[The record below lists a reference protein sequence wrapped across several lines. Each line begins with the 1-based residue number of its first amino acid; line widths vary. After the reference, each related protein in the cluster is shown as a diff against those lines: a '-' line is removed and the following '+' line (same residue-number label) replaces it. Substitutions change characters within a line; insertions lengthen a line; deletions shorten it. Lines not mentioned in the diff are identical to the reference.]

1 MSVHVSE
8 DKIYC
13 IAAANLKGMS
23 VEYVRQIESRF
34 GSLAEFFNAD
44 DRTVAS
50 VIGSVTPMLRRE
62 VRDAALKRAET
73 ELQWISDNGVVP
85 LYFTDKNYPHRLSDC
100 TDAPVVLYSFGN
112 VDLNSLHIVS
122 VVGTRHA
129 TSYGMQFVHE
139 LISDLSKKIS
149 GLLVV
154 SGLAYGIDVCA
165 HRESVLAGV
174 PTVGVLAHGLSTI
187 YPAVHRQT
195 ASDMIAKGGGL
206 VTDYI
211 HDAPIHKGNFLS
223 RNRIVAGMCDALIV
237 VESGRR
243 GGALVTA
250 NMASGYNRD
259 VFAVPGRVT
268 DIYSEG
274 CNKLIFE
281 NVASMIT
288 SADDLIGSMQWTA
301 LPVEGEQ
308 QDLFV
313 DLSPEQHK
321 IVEYLTHN
329 SDSMVNRMSVDLNC
343 PVAKLIQLLGD
354 MEFKGL
360 IIGVPGGKYVL
371 ARNPST
377 ILSD

>member
-1 MSVHVSE
+1 MSVRVSE

-23 VEYVRQIESRF
+23 VEYARQIESRF

-50 VIGSVTPMLRRE
+50 VIGSATPMLRRE

-85 LYFTDKNYPHRLSDC
+85 LYFTDDNYPRRLNECS
-100 TDAPVVLYSFGN
+100 DAPVVLYSFGG
-112 VDLNSLHIVS
+112 VDLNSMHVIS

-129 TSYGMQFVHE
+129 TSYGMQFVHNLISVLSEKIPE
-139 LISDLSKKIS
+139 LI
-149 GLLVV
+149 VV

-165 HRESVLAGV
+165 HRESVSAGV

-187 YPAVHRQT
+187 YPAVHRKI

-237 VESGRR
+237 VESGRK

-274 CNKLIFE
+274 CNRLIFD
-281 NVASMIT
+281 NMASMIT
-288 SADDLIGSMQWTA
+288 SADDLIDAMRWTA
-301 LPVEGEQ
+301 LPAEGEQ
-308 QDLFV
+308 KELFV
-313 DLSPEQHK
+313 EMSPEQQR
-321 IVEYLTHN
+321 IVEYLTRN
-329 SDSMVNRMSVDLNC
+329 GDSMVNQMSADLNF
-343 PVAKLIQLLGD
+343 PVAKLIQHLGD
-354 MEFKGL
+354 MEFRGL
-360 IIGVPGGKYVL
+360 VINVPGGKYVL
-371 ARNPST
+371 ARNLST
-377 ILSD
+377 IMPD